1 MAVETEIKLRLPDD
15 SASTFET
22 LARLGYKSNARTLEV
37 DQIYDRPDAELK
49 LSRRLLRL
57 RSRGERWT
65 VTYKGPPSEGPHKS
79 REEVEADVDDGVA
92 FAHILS
98 SLGYLPT
105 FRYEKLRTTFR
116 AEGAAGFVTLDETPI
131 GDFLE
136 LEGES
141 SWIDETA
148 MKLGFS
154 HAEYITASY
163 ASLYQDHRLL
173 NPGVPEH
180 MTF

>member
-1 MAVETEIKLRLPDD
+1 MLYPAELRAPRIIVSSLLMAVETEIKLRLPDD

-98 SLGYLPT
+98 SL
-105 FRYEKLRTTFR
+105 
-116 AEGAAGFVTLDETPI
+116 
-131 GDFLE
+131 
-136 LEGES
+136 
-141 SWIDETA
+141 
-148 MKLGFS
+148 
-154 HAEYITASY
+154 
-163 ASLYQDHRLL
+163 SLYIGCLALGSGLCPSQMRFRESRCRRNKLL
-173 NPGVPEH
+173 VPLF
-180 MTF
+180 TV